1 MTIVPTLLGEKV
13 VGRSQKTHEYLYW
26 ELGSGNRM
34 RRGLR
39 MGDWKAVQMDPKD
52 PVELYDLK
60 NDIGETTDLAA
71 QRPDI
76 MAKINQLLATCRVE
90 ARPQV
95 EPETANGW
103 KFR

>member
-1 MTIVPTLLGEKV
+1 
-13 VGRSQKTHEYLYW
+13 GRTQETHEYLYW

-39 MGDWKAVQMDPKD
+39 MDDWKAVQMDPKD
-52 PVELYDLK
+52 PVELYDLN

-71 QRPDI
+71 LRPDI
-76 MAKINQLLATCRVE
+76 MAKVNRLLATCRVE

-95 EPETANGW
+95 EPETENGW